1 MLAAL
6 SLASRESLTKLNGK
20 RLWFKQYLITG
31 KITCNINDPKGVC
44 YSFGPTLQFGVLIRS
59 NAAVG
64 STVQPPCLLYP
75 QFPSAKTHR
84 SVLRRGASG
93 CWSTYILLKRD
104 GCFSPHTRVVLYLLR
119 KKKNPV
125 SCLTWGVL
133 GGFNEHRFNW
143 HIFKWSFDLRRTVA
157 LNVWTQAEG
166 EINKKGT
173 HQRVLTVSVSPEVSS
188 VSGLT
193 AGRPWCRWCCGVR
206 TPQARRRERTNGGVE
221 LCGLRERKTQWAI
234 SPRQGLSWLLQKLHA
249 LIGPEERGG
258 RRKMRPHWR
267 MKRRQTHWLDTLLIH
282 RQKKT
287 VFMRHV

>member
-1 MLAAL
+1 MIQRASVIHSDRPFNSAYWLDLMQQWAQQYNRLVCCIL
-6 SLASRESLTKLNGK
+6 S
-20 RLWFKQYLITG
+20 
-31 KITCNINDPKGVC
+31 
-44 YSFGPTLQFGVLIRS
+44 
-59 NAAVG
+59 
-64 STVQPPCLLYP
+64 
-75 QFPSAKTHR
+75 FP
-84 SVLRRGASG
+84 
-93 CWSTYILLKRD
+93 LLKRTD
-104 GCFSPHTRVVLYLLR
+104 LCWGEERQAVDQLIFFIKTWRLLFSTHTCRAVSVEE
-119 KKKNPV
+119 KKNPV

-133 GGFNEHRFNW
+133 RGSNEHRFNW

-206 TPQARRRERTNGGVE
+206 TPQARWRERTNGGVE